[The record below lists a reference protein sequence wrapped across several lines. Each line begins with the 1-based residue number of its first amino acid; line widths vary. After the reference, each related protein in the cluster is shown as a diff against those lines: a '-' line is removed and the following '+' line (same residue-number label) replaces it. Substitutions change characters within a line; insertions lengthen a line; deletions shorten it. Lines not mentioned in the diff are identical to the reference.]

1 MAHNKR
7 KPDLSNASMSLGDHL
22 EELRV
27 RLILAIIGLVVTVII
42 SLFFGKSIISFIE
55 IPYVNAMGKDARLQS
70 LAPADGFISYMN
82 ISLITGVVIASPWIF
97 YQLWMFVATG
107 LYPHEKRYVYRAV
120 PFSTI
125 LFITGALFFI
135 FGVAPVTLKFLV
147 MFNKDILGVDSNF
160 TFQNYVSFIAVMMLV
175 FGITFQT
182 PILVF
187 VLNKTGLVSLQTLYK
202 SRRFVI
208 LSIVI
213 IAAVVTPGS
222 DLFSLFTL
230 AIPMY
235 LLFELGVLLSF
246 ISNRKK
252 NKIESG
258 SNY

>member
-7 KPDLSNASMSLGDHL
+7 KPAPSNSTMSLGDHL

-27 RLILAIIGLVVTVII
+27 RLILAIIGLVIAVII
-42 SLFFGKSIISFIE
+42 ALFFGKSIISFIE
-55 IPYVNAMGKDARLQS
+55 IPYVNTMGKDARLQS

-82 ISLITGVVIASPWIF
+82 ISLVTGVIAASPWIF

-125 LFITGALFFI
+125 LFITGALSFI

-187 VLNKTGLVSLQTLYK
+187 VLNKTGLVSLQALYK

-208 LSIVI
+208 LAVVI
-213 IAAVVTPGS
+213 IAAIVTPGS
-222 DLFSLFTL
+222 DLFSMFTL

>member
-27 RLILAIIGLVVTVII
+27 RLILAIIGLVITVII

>member
-97 YQLWMFVATG
+97 YQLWMFVAAG
-107 LYPHEKRYVYRAV
+107 LYPYEKRYVYRAV